1 MEREHPKIQVDDIKD
16 IIYIQNG
23 IKCSISSYIQKY
35 FDVDTDDELKS
46 QVTSIVTK
54 WVDDTFKLCS
64 PNFEVNGMAYDKAL
78 EEKDVEPFD
87 ENLLSNLISL
97 ESNIDDMT
105 LTLTEKRRNLPEII
119 KKKFEDILILQSF
132 MKNHAEIV
140 DDVEVCDMQ
149 IDSEDADDERFPER
163 VIQTYDRSL
172 ALLTELKKS
181 TSANLSRLER
191 AQIVVTDINK
201 FNQNNSTS

>member
-1 MEREHPKIQVDDIKD
+1 MEREHPKIQVDDIED
-16 IIYIQNG
+16 ILYIQKG

-35 FDVDTDDELKS
+35 FDVDTDSELKS
-46 QVTSIVTK
+46 EVTSIVTN
-54 WVDDTFKLCS
+54 WVYDTFKLCS

-105 LTLTEKRRNLPEII
+105 LTVTEKRRNLPEII

-149 IDSEDADDERFPER
+149 IDSEDEQFPER
-163 VIQTYDRSL
+163 VTQTYDQSL
-172 ALLTELKKS
+172 TLLTELKKS

-191 AQIVVTDINK
+191 AQTVVTDINK
-201 FNQNNSTS
+201 FNRNNSTNSTF

>member
-1 MEREHPKIQVDDIKD
+1 MEREHPKIQVDDIED
-16 IIYIQNG
+16 ILYIQNG
-23 IKCSISSYIQKY
+23 IKYLISSYIQKY
-35 FDVDTDDELKS
+35 FDVDTDEELKS
-46 QVTSIVTK
+46 QVTSLVTN

-105 LTLTEKRRNLPEII
+105 LTVTEKRRNLPEII

-132 MKNHAEIV
+132 MKNHAEII
-140 DDVEVCDMQ
+140 DDAEVCDMQ
-149 IDSEDADDERFPER
+149 IDADDEQFPER

-172 ALLTELKKS
+172 TLLTELKKS
-181 TSANLSRLER
+181 SSANLSRLER
-191 AQIVVTDINK
+191 AQTVVTDINN
-201 FNQNNSTS
+201 FNQNNPIS